1 MSIASAIQTKQQQI
15 ADAYTAVDNKGGTL
29 PATQNLTNLATAI
42 GTITT
47 GGSSPVINSLNV
59 TPSTSAQTI
68 TVESGVDGYG
78 PVNVSAVTS
87 SIDANITAGN
97 IKNGVTILGVTG
109 SAVELNAT
117 TENITPTTSSQT
129 ITPTSPY
136 NGFSSVTVSA
146 VTSSIDANITAGN
159 IKNGVKILGVTGNYQ
174 GSGGGSGTGTRDVP
188 LTRITDDNNNEIG
201 TWYMNFADANGNEYK
216 VVLLDAQYRAFA
228 TQWCSNS
235 GAVTNMPLYS
245 SLKTAN
251 VWEAKDTATAN
262 TQLIL
267 DYCTA
272 NDYTSNACS
281 HCRAQSF
288 TIGGTTYYG
297 QLPNTVE
304 MTFLARHYNEFDSL
318 DTSASSETSKNF
330 STTHTFWASSQY
342 DNANGWGLYH
352 DGNIDYGNK
361 AINYY
366 ACPVLEIPV
375 V

>member
-1 MSIASAIQTKQQQI
+1 MSIASAIVTKQQQI

-42 GTITT
+42 
-47 GGSSPVINSLNV
+47 
-59 TPSTSAQTI
+59 
-68 TVESGVDGYG
+68 
-78 PVNVSAVTS
+78 S
-87 SIDANITAGN
+87 SI
-97 IKNGVTILGVTG
+97 
-109 SAVELNAT
+109 
-117 TENITPTTSSQT
+117 SS
-129 ITPTSPY
+129 
-136 NGFSSVTVSA
+136 G
-146 VTSSIDANITAGN
+146 
-159 IKNGVKILGVTGNYQ
+159 
-174 GSGGGSGTGTRDVP
+174 GSGGGGTGTRDVP
-188 LTRITDDNNNEIG
+188 LTRISDDNGNEIG
-201 TWYMNFADANGNEYK
+201 TWYMNFVDASRNEYK

-245 SLKTAN
+245 NLKSSN

-272 NDYTSNACS
+272 NSYTSTACS

-330 STTHTFWASSQY
+330 STVHTFWASSQY
-342 DNANGWGLYH
+342 DNANGWGLYP

-361 AINYY
+361 SINYY